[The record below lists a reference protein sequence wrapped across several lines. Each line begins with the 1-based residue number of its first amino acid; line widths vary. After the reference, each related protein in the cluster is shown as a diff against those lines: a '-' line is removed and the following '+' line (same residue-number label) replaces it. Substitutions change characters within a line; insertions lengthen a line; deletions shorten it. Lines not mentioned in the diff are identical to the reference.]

1 MKKYNDFELLY
12 LIAENN
18 EHALEIMFEKYT
30 NLIKKRI
37 ELFKIQ
43 SRLVDDFIQEGLLV
57 LNKAINKYDENYKK
71 TFTRYFDELLQWRF
85 MEILRKEKEYFYNVS
100 LVEDLYY
107 LADETKFFDEEVK
120 DSVNIDDVY
129 FSDFEML
136 VYEYKFLKY
145 KKTKDIMEL
154 TNASKKSIYN
164 ATVRIREKL
173 KVIK

>member
-1 MKKYNDFELLY
+1 LKKYNDYELLY

-18 EHALEIMFEKYT
+18 EHALDIMFDKYT

-43 SRLVDDFIQEGLLV
+43 SRLVDDFFQEGLLV
-57 LNKAINKYDENYKK
+57 LDKAIRRFDETYNK

-107 LADETKFFDEEVK
+107 LADEVKFYNEDKRIINVDE
-120 DSVNIDDVY
+120 IY
-129 FSDFEML
+129 FSDLEQA
-136 VYEYKFLKY
+136 VYEYKFLEF
-145 KKTKDIMEL
+145 KKTKEIMEL

-164 ATVRIREKL
+164 ATVRVRAKL
-173 KVIK
+173 KGLK